1 MRSFIHFVRVGLWSV
16 RTCAPHS
23 THSISPRPEGSKPL
37 HFGQESDGGAILDS
51 TVNCSSMMFHPVF
64 DFGLFGYQIANLLI
78 RRYLS
83 LSPQE
88 LVFQGESSKANPTG
102 FCILE
107 QVSGQVALLRLVLLN
122 R

>member
-1 MRSFIHFVRVGLWSV
+1 MRSFIHFVRVGSWSV

-23 THSISPRPEGSKPL
+23 THSISPRPEGSNPL

-51 TVNCSSMMFHPVF
+51 TVNSSSMMFHPVF

-78 RRYLS
+78 RRFLS
-83 LSPQE
+83 SSPQG
-88 LVFQGESSKANPTG
+88 LVFQEESSKANPKG
-102 FCILE
+102 FCILG
-107 QVSGQVALLRLVLLN
+107 QVSGQVALLRLVLGN

>member
-1 MRSFIHFVRVGLWSV
+1 MRSFFHFVRVGSWSV
-16 RTCAPHS
+16 RTFAPHN

-102 FCILE
+102 FCILG

>member
-1 MRSFIHFVRVGLWSV
+1 MGRRCVHSSTLSGWVRGRFVHAH
-16 RTCAPHS
+16 RT
-23 THSISPRPEGSKPL
+23 TRI

-51 TVNCSSMMFHPVF
+51 TVNSSSMMFHPVF

-78 RRYLS
+78 RRCLS

-88 LVFQGESSKANPTG
+88 LVFQEESSKANPTE
-102 FCILE
+102 FCILG